1 MRVIPRLVAIF
12 LACSL
17 VSCFQSACTVEA
29 TPGYSG
35 PYPSAAAQ
43 QALHAIAGKTIVSDS
58 LGLHGEALVVS
69 AFGVAPNPV
78 TGKGPVVILRQ
89 QGAVPTPH
97 DPNAPQGADGR
108 WYLPV
113 LTDGDAADL
122 VWRATGETPHDFGG
136 STSSVY
142 RATLGLEER

>member
-1 MRVIPRLVAIF
+1 MRVVPRLVAVILAIGWVSSF
-12 LACSL
+12 HAACS
-17 VSCFQSACTVEA
+17 VEA

-35 PYPSAAAQ
+35 SYPSAAAQ
-43 QALHAIAGKTIVSDS
+43 QALHAIAGKTIVSGS
-58 LGLHGEALVVS
+58 LGLPGESLVVS
-69 AFGVAPNPV
+69 AFGVVPNPL

-89 QGAVPTPH
+89 PGVEPTPL

-122 VWRATGETPHDFGG
+122 VWRATGETPRDFGG
-136 STSSVY
+136 TTSAVY